1 VAIAECLA
9 GYGETLN
16 FGRKLLLVFALTV
29 FLSVGAVTWI
39 VSAVTRRAFERAN
52 EAQTAALIAQFRREF
67 ERRGDEVAHR
77 VETIA
82 SSEIATRMAL
92 AASRGTTDY
101 GSFVNDA
108 KALADNQ
115 QLDFLEFVDKRGT
128 ILSSAQWP
136 AKFGYKE
143 GSLPGGV
150 PPKSAFLRQEE
161 LPDGAAL
168 ALSAIREVEVG
179 DRPLLVI
186 GGRRLDNEFLGSLE
200 LPSGMRAMLYR
211 NLARGFSPQLLISPS
226 GSVREPEQ
234 LAPLIR
240 QVQTQPAQ
248 QRQESSALLH
258 WSDDPAED
266 ESIHAIPLSGQDEH
280 LLGILLVG
288 NTRRPYVELRN
299 RIRSAALLAGSVG
312 IFLAILFSGWA
323 ASRVTRPVEQLAGAA
338 REVAAGNW
346 NARVPVNSADELGAL
361 ADSFNRMTHELL
373 QQREQ
378 LVQSERVAAW
388 RELARRLAHE
398 LKNPLFP
405 LQLTVEN
412 LVRAREQSPEQFDE
426 VFRESSSTLLAEIAN
441 LKGIISRFSE
451 FSRMPQPQFQRVQL
465 NEILQNVAR
474 LLQAQLHSKESPAIE
489 CSLELAESLAPVAAD
504 AELLHRAFSN
514 LALNALDAMPQ
525 GGTLT
530 LRTRQDQGRSIV
542 EVADTG
548 TGLTA
553 EECERLFTPYYT
565 SKAHGTGLGLAIVQS
580 VISDHGG
587 RISVHSER
595 GRGTT
600 FTIELPRNWEKLE
613 ADKLSTDAL
622 PSEELN
628 EAERKE
634 SVSSNTSANPF
645 SNSSSKSST
654 PGSKV
659 LS

>member
-1 VAIAECLA
+1 MS
-9 GYGETLN
+9 

-67 ERRGDEVAHR
+67 RRRGDEVAQR

-82 SSEIATRMAL
+82 NSEAAIRMAL
-92 AASRGTTDY
+92 AASRGAADY
-101 GSFVNDA
+101 GAYVNEA

-143 GSLPGGV
+143 NSLHPAAPAKG
-150 PPKSAFLRQEE
+150 AFLRQEE
-161 LPDGAAL
+161 LSDGAAL
-168 ALSAIREVEVG
+168 GLSAIREVEVG
-179 DRPLLVI
+179 DKPLWVI
-186 GGRRLDNEFLGSLE
+186 GGRRLDKEFLGSLE
-200 LPSGMRAMLYR
+200 LPSGMRAMLYG
-211 NLARGFSPQLLISPS
+211 NLATGFSPQLLVEAS
-226 GSVREPEQ
+226 GSVRQPEK
-234 LAPLIR
+234 LAPLIE
-240 QVQTQPAQ
+240 QVQQ
-248 QRQESSALLH
+248 QRQEVSTLLH
-258 WSDDPAED
+258 WSEDAADD
-266 ESIHAIPLSGQDEH
+266 ESIHAIPLSGQDEQ
-280 LLGILLVG
+280 LLGVLLVG

-312 IFLAILFSGWA
+312 IVLAILFSGWA

-346 NARVPVNSADELGAL
+346 NTRVPVNSADELGAL
-361 ADSFNRMTHELL
+361 AESFNRMTQELL

-412 LVRAREQSPEQFDE
+412 LVRAREQSAEQFDE

-441 LKGIISRFSE
+441 LKAIISRFSE

-465 NEILQNVAR
+465 NEIVQNVAR
-474 LLQAQLHSKESPAIE
+474 LLQAQLRSQESAMIE
-489 CSLELAESLAPVAAD
+489 CRLELAGALEPLAAD
-504 AELLHRAFSN
+504 ADLLHRAFSN
-514 LALNALDAMPQ
+514 LALNAMDAMPQ

-530 LRTRQDQGRSIV
+530 LRTRQNRDRITV
-542 EVADTG
+542 EIADTG
-548 TGLTA
+548 AGLTA

-565 SKAHGTGLGLAIVQS
+565 SKPHGTGLGLAIVQS

-587 RISVHSER
+587 RISVRSEP
-595 GRGTT
+595 GHGTT
-600 FTIELPRNWEKLE
+600 FMIELPSNWGKLELDKLE
-613 ADKLSTDAL
+613 A
-622 PSEELN
+622 N
-628 EAERKE
+628 EPASAASRA
-634 SVSSNTSANPF
+634 TSLE
-645 SNSSSKSST
+645 
-654 PGSKV
+654 GSASPTSRSRV
-659 LS
+659 TG